1 MSEDDEVIKVS
12 LNKNKNDSDN
22 KENDQ
27 VSALFVES
35 LFDDIQK
42 ELKPRDP
49 LNMKHNSI
57 ILPENFTVNLQQTP
71 PPPLKTPQKATQ
83 NKAGSKNIPNTK
95 SSKKQNYFN
104 QTSNK
109 KPKMYNSSYSAK
121 YANNPNFNKTN
132 TKNKTSYQI
141 AKNAHSNINEKFKA
155 KQESEK
161 EKRLYQQK
169 VTLLENRIIALKK
182 QEEEM
187 LRRKHF
193 NDIKEHYLN
202 QRKKEKNE
210 FKQKLLSY
218 DIDQRNE
225 LEERRKTIKDQKAKL
240 NNELRESMEKTKN
253 TKLKDY
259 QRAQKEKQ
267 LVINTINKN
276 NKKYEKYG
284 KNNVNKIV
292 KEREDFKKK
301 ELKKQKKLGKSMDI
315 FYLESCEDNKQQTD
329 KLKEKLKRLEKLED
343 QYINKINETRK
354 VIVRNNSVGV
364 YKFKKDMNPIKKLDL
379 EENVDKKHTIIK
391 RKNPKSN
398 ISKNLLHKSYDVN
411 NDNNNINEENE
422 NNDNSGKVIKVETK
436 IENKE

>member
-35 LFDDIQK
+35 LFDDIKK

-57 ILPENFTVNLQQTP
+57 ILPENFTVNEQQTP
-71 PPPLKTPQKATQ
+71 SPPLKTPQKTTQ
-83 NKAGSKNIPNTK
+83 NKTGSKNISNTK

-132 TKNKTSYQI
+132 TKNKTSNQI
-141 AKNAHSNINEKFKA
+141 AKNAHPNINEKFKA

-240 NNELRESMEKTKN
+240 NNELRES
-253 TKLKDY
+253 
-259 QRAQKEKQ
+259 
-267 LVINTINKN
+267 INTINKN

-436 IENKE
+436 IEIKE